1 MTFSIKYGIEKL
13 NRNFQKLNLI
23 MDVREHPK
31 TIEAINRI
39 LDNKGIAEVKQE
51 KDDTL
56 VVVEVRRTVKNS
68 EKENG

>member
-1 MTFSIKYGIEKL
+1 
-13 NRNFQKLNLI
+13 

-31 TIEAINRI
+31 TIESINTI
-39 LDNKGIAEVKQE
+39 LESRGIAEVKVE

-68 EKENG
+68 EKKNG

>member
-1 MTFSIKYGIEKL
+1 
-13 NRNFQKLNLI
+13 

-31 TIEAINRI
+31 TIESINTI
-39 LDNKGIAEVKQE
+39 LENRGIAEVKVE

-68 EKENG
+68 EKNNE

>member
-1 MTFSIKYGIEKL
+1 
-13 NRNFQKLNLI
+13 